1 MALRLIFLLCF
12 FSALARC
19 CRFLAAEAAP
29 TLVTRLPGYVIV
41 DEEKGSELFYYFI
54 ESEGDPRRDP
64 VVLWLTGGDRCSVLR
79 ALLFEI
85 GPLKIIGE
93 PYNGTIPRLRY
104 HPYSW
109 TKVAS
114 ILFVDSPVGAGF
126 SFSRNP
132 TGYHVGEVSSS
143 LQLKKFL
150 TKWSTEHP
158 YYIANHFYIGG
169 DSAGGKIVPFLA
181 QKISEDIEARVR
193 PLINLKGYL
202 VGNPGTG
209 ESIDFESRVPF
220 LHGMGIIS
228 DQLYETIMEHCH
240 GEVYTNPKTALCAQ
254 ASDRFDRLYDE
265 IYRPHILFK
274 KCVYASSGTN
284 DGSIERKILKEEA
297 GVLKHPPPRL
307 PMDCHPPWPL
317 GTDRFSADGGHG
329 GGCGSGSHPDPSS
342 ILHVDGR
349 RRDEGSGE
357 GMEDLCRSTDSGI
370 RLHTVPASREIE
382 MTQLPDGGVVWHHG
396 GVDCGPGK
404 VGASVPALEMDKWK
418 TAAAAYESVP
428 DRCVPE
434 TRQHAAWLVH
444 PALNLRHCA
453 MSIWYSAQTI
463 GTPSSSG

>member
-1 MALRLIFLLCF
+1 SMEAQLSRPLMALRLIFLLCF

-29 TLVTRLPGYVIV
+29 TLVTRLPGLDGALPFRLETGHVFLVRHVRSWTHCKQLHFVHGRYVIV

-181 QKISEDIEARVR
+181 QKISEGLSGRQ
-193 PLINLKGYL
+193 
-202 VGNPGTG
+202 PGH
-209 ESIDFESRVPF
+209 R
-220 LHGMGIIS
+220 
-228 DQLYETIMEHCH
+228 
-240 GEVYTNPKTALCAQ
+240 
-254 ASDRFDRLYDE
+254 
-265 IYRPHILFK
+265 
-274 KCVYASSGTN
+274 
-284 DGSIERKILKEEA
+284 
-297 GVLKHPPPRL
+297 
-307 PMDCHPPWPL
+307 
-317 GTDRFSADGGHG
+317 
-329 GGCGSGSHPDPSS
+329 
-342 ILHVDGR
+342 
-349 RRDEGSGE
+349 
-357 GMEDLCRSTDSGI
+357 
-370 RLHTVPASREIE
+370 
-382 MTQLPDGGVVWHHG
+382 
-396 GVDCGPGK
+396 
-404 VGASVPALEMDKWK
+404 
-418 TAAAAYESVP
+418 
-428 DRCVPE
+428 
-434 TRQHAAWLVH
+434 
-444 PALNLRHCA
+444 
-453 MSIWYSAQTI
+453 
-463 GTPSSSG
+463 